1 MGLSF
6 HDESSLEEVVG
17 SLCFARDLP
26 DPNSMGSIDL
36 AEQERREDNFS
47 IERVTDIERREDDF
61 GVEQINDTERR
72 DDEVGVERN
81 NDIELVYR

>member
-17 SLCFARDLP
+17 SLRFAR
-26 DPNSMGSIDL
+26 DPNSMGSIDIP
-36 AEQERREDNFS
+36 ERERREDNFGA
-47 IERVTDIERREDDF
+47 ERVTYIERGEDDF
-61 GVEQINDTERR
+61 GVEQRINDTERR